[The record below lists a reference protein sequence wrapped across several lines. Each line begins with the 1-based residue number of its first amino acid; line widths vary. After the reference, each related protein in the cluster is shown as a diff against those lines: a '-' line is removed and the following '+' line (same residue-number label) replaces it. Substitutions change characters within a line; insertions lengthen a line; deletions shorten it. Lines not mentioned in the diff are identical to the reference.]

1 MFRIFPQNQEKKTVL
16 FRVLISTVSF
26 FLSSKKNS
34 KIGKEKKVNACEMHI
49 ILSGR
54 AVPTRAHHRAA
65 NDDDDDEEED
75 EEEEDKEWTWTEC
88 STRTMGRKKFS
99 TI

>member
-1 MFRIFPQNQEKKTVL
+1 MFRIFPQKSKEKKIVL
-16 FRVLISTVSF
+16 FRVLISTFSF

-49 ILSGR
+49 LSGR

-65 NDDDDDEEED
+65 NEDDDDEEE
-75 EEEEDKEWTWTEC
+75 EEEEEER
-88 STRTMGRKKFS
+88 TRARDNGAR
-99 TI
+99 